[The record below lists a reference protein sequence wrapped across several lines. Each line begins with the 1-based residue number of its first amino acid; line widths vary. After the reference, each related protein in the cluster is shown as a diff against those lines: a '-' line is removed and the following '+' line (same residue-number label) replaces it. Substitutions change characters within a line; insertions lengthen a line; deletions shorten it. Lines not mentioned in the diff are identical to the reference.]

1 MAQKAVTEKNIKK
14 YIEKAREKQLLP
26 NKILDELEQKLVA
39 TIKKR
44 KEEGR
49 PPLTKDHVEKVFTEV
64 LRAYHFS
71 QVDPGSAVGTVAA
84 QSIGEPGTQ
93 MSLPGTELVVVKQK
107 NESFVI
113 PIGDFVES
121 LFDEFGPSY
130 QAPDGTALLDVPESS
145 EIYVLSLGN
154 DERIHWQKLVQVSRH
169 PPNGDLLRI
178 TTRSGRVILATFSH
192 SFVIRQNNAVV
203 PIKGEDLSLG
213 DRIPLIASI
222 PVDSPLTHL
231 AIAQY
236 LQKNKKWANS
246 RVSLASFSGVERE
259 NKSDSSFADSSS
271 ESELLYP
278 ENLSVSHDQIPNNIE
293 LTPAFG
299 WFIGAF
305 LAGGSV
311 TNNFLRITSDDEACL
326 QKVAEFAESFGIRYH
341 IREEQ
346 TTNGLITSIY
356 LRSVSFANLFENMC
370 GGSADEKMVPGWVLN
385 APDEFVSNL
394 LRMYFD
400 GKSNINVL
408 KGIIHVSMASK
419 TLRDSIALLLARLG
433 IFATKSENKN
443 YYELTIPA
451 SYTPRFLEIIGSE
464 VPHKYKA
471 LQEIVQREKERELAE
486 DDSFDF
492 LDTIPGLGNVL
503 EELKELL
510 SIPAHLLSRHN
521 KEQLD
526 RRALGQLIE
535 LIQQKALEFG
545 VDVSEQLQILNQ
557 AYSSDVIWDEIV
569 KLEKIPSPTPFVYDF
584 SVPGT
589 ETFVTGEGLVTHN
602 TLQTYHYAGVAE
614 FNVTLGLPR
623 LIEIVDARRNPNTP
637 AMWVYLE
644 KNIQQD
650 EEKAKAIAQQLELTK
665 VEKVAKSIDID
676 LFENRVRIVLDPEL
690 MEDKG
695 LTVDDVIQK
704 LQHRRRQKVIADG
717 YNVFVQSE
725 KEEPIL
731 QDLQKLAE
739 KVKEIPLKGLKGVS
753 RAMIKVERHGDGEDD
768 WEYYVRCEGSNFTGA
783 LRIPGVDST
792 RTTTNHIHEIAET
805 LGIEAARAA
814 IIREAKK
821 VLDDQGLDVDIRHI
835 TLVADLMTHT
845 GDIHQIGRHG
855 VSGEKSSVFARA
867 AFEVTVKHLLD
878 AAIYGQRERLQGIV
892 ENVIVGQAIRLGT
905 GIVDL
910 AISPNYREFAEKPLK
925 PVSENP

>member
-14 YIEKAREKQLLP
+14 YIENAREKQLLP
-26 NKILDELEQKLVA
+26 NKILDELEEKLIA
-39 TIKKR
+39 TINQR

-49 PPLTKDHVEKVFTEV
+49 PPLTKEHVEKIFIEV

-93 MSLPGTELVVVKQK
+93 MSLPGTELVIVKQG
-107 NESFVI
+107 NESSVI
-113 PIGDFVES
+113 PIGDFIES
-121 LFDEFGPSY
+121 IFEKFGATY
-130 QAPDGTALLDVPESS
+130 QKPDGTALLDLPKDSGF
-145 EIYVLSLGN
+145 YVLSLGN
-154 DERIHWQKLVQVSRH
+154 DEKIHWQPLTQVSRH
-169 PPNGDLLRI
+169 PPNGDLLKI
-178 TTRSGRVILATFSH
+178 TTRSGREIIATFSH
-192 SFVIRQNNAVV
+192 SFVVRHNNKII

-213 DRIPLIASI
+213 DRIPLVTSI
-222 PVDSPLTHL
+222 PVVSPLTHL
-231 AIAQY
+231 STVGS
-236 LQKNKKWANS
+236 LHKNEIRLS
-246 RVSLASFSGVERE
+246 SQIPLTQSVGIEGE
-259 NKSDSSFADSSS
+259 NKSNRSYFDSGSDP
-271 ESELLYP
+271 ELTP
-278 ENLSVSHDQIPNNIE
+278 SGLSQATHFQGAEYIE
-293 LTPAFG
+293 LTPSFA

-305 LAGGSV
+305 LANGSV
-311 TNNFLRITSDDEACL
+311 TSHFITLTSNDETYLRRAT
-326 QKVAEFAESFGIRYH
+326 EFAESFGVPYH

-346 TTNGLITSIY
+346 ANHYSLISIN
-356 LRSVSFANLFENMC
+356 LRSETLANLIMNMC
-370 GGSADEKMVPGWVLN
+370 GGNVAERKIPGWVLN
-385 APDEFVSNL
+385 TSDEFVINL
-394 LRMYFD
+394 LRAYFD
-400 GKSNINVL
+400 GNGNIDVS
-408 KGIIHVSMASK
+408 KGLIYTSTTSK
-419 TLRDSIALLLARLG
+419 TLRDSIALLLARIG
-433 IFATKSENKN
+433 ILAIKSDGE
-443 YYELTIPA
+443 YYELSIPA
-451 SYTPRFLEIIGSE
+451 QYSHKFFSLVGSDI
-464 VPHKYKA
+464 PSKHKILQA
-471 LQEIVQREKERELAE
+471 LIQKQKEKEQTEE
-486 DDSFDF
+486 YTYDP
-492 LDTIPGLGNVL
+492 LDVIPGLGNIV
-503 EELKELL
+503 EELEQLL
-510 SIPAHLLSRHN
+510 GIPAHLLPSQN
-521 KEQLD
+521 KQPLQ
-526 RRALGQLIE
+526 RKALGQFIE
-535 LIQQKALEFG
+535 VIQQRARELD
-545 VDVSEQLQILNQ
+545 VDITKHLQILLQ
-557 AYSSDVIWDEIV
+557 AYNSEVIWDEIV
-569 KLEKIPSPTPFVYDF
+569 RLEKIPSPTPFVYDF

-644 KNIQQD
+644 KNLQQD

-695 LTVDDVIQK
+695 LTVDDVVQK

-739 KVKEIPLKGLKGVS
+739 KVKEIPLKGLKGVF
-753 RAMIKVERHGDGEDD
+753 RAMIKVEKTGEGDDD
-768 WEYYVRCEGSNFTGA
+768 WEYYIRCEGSNFTGA

-925 PVSENP
+925 SAPDNP